1 MPAAV
6 PCKRAFLQETNRRIA
21 AHSTTKHV
29 RLSLEPEHFGGHR
42 CSGQCADERSN
53 GAALHSLSR
62 SEWREP
68 ELQLTEQRTSRIVE
82 SRRSQE
88 CELR

>member
-1 MPAAV
+1 MPAAL
-6 PCKRAFLQETNRRIA
+6 PKRACLQETNQRIA

-29 RLSLEPEHFGGHR
+29 RFSLEPEHFGGHR
-42 CSGQCADERSN
+42 CSGQCADEHSN

-68 ELQLTEQRTSRIVE
+68 ELQLMEQRTNQIVGWW
-82 SRRSQE
+82 RSQE
-88 CELR
+88 CESR